1 MRKYVWFTGLFMK
14 AFSVCLAQ
22 VPVSQEPM
30 HHNILDNGH
39 VRLLDVHIPAGD
51 TTRYHIHATPSVF
64 LVLTDAHT
72 SSQVILEEDH
82 SKSPIP
88 HYGNIWFEGFYLQHR
103 IHRVYNRDNHEFH
116 VMDIELTNK
125 NYLAIDSPI
134 RQPAFTF
141 LFEEKPVR
149 AYRLTLGPGTNIT
162 LPSRKADILMIQLTD
177 SAENM
182 RVEELLTGGKM
193 AQEKFFRQKG
203 DFIYIPSGIQIVIRN
218 GGKDN
223 TEFAFFELK

>member
-1 MRKYVWFTGLFMK
+1 MKKCVWFTGLFMSI
-14 AFSVCLAQ
+14 FSVSQAQ

-64 LVLTDAHT
+64 LVLTDANA
-72 SSQVILEEDH
+72 SSQVITEEDH

-103 IHRVYNRDNHEFH
+103 IHRVYNRDNHEYH

-125 NYLAIDSPI
+125 NYKAIDSPI
-134 RQPAFTF
+134 RQPAFSF

-149 AYRLTLGPGTNIT
+149 AYRLTLGSGINIT
-162 LPSRKADILMIQLTD
+162 VPSRKADILMIQLTD

-182 RVEELLTGGKM
+182 RVEELLNGGKT
-193 AQEKFFRQKG
+193 AQEKLFHLKG
-203 DFIYIPSGIQIVIRN
+203 DFIYIPSGSRIIIRN
-218 GGKDN
+218 GGKDK
-223 TEFAFFELK
+223 TEFGFFELK